1 MQKEQ
6 IKNKSVEQLRVEIE
20 SLKQELLNQENEKS
34 DLEILLETTTE
45 HFTNIE
51 AELHNT
57 NEQMSRYLQQVYS
70 ITNAAAAVEAG
81 TFQSHTLDEVA
92 NRSDELGRL
101 ARVFQR
107 MTEQIK
113 AREEKLKQQVEQ
125 LRIEIELN
133 QRLNAENSSMAAKL
147 EVTRELQQ
155 MLLPKEQELRQI
167 AGLEISGFMESA
179 DEMGGDYYDVLN
191 HEGLV
196 KIGIGDVSG
205 HGLESGVLMLMVQT
219 AVRTLLTSNETD
231 STKFLNV
238 LNRTIYDNVQRMR
251 SDKNVTLALLD
262 YQEGRLRLSGQ
273 HEEMIVVR
281 SGGHVQQIDTV
292 DLGFPLGLQADIA
305 VFVAQTEVQ
314 LHSGDVV
321 VLYTDGIIE
330 AEDILGRQYG
340 LERLCE
346 LVKLNWRHSADK
358 IRQTVID
365 DVKRHIGKQKVY
377 DDITMLV
384 LKQK

>member
-1 MQKEQ
+1 MQKGQ
-6 IKNKSVEQLRVEIE
+6 IKNKSVEQLLVEIE
-20 SLKQELLNQENEKS
+20 SLKQQLLDRENEKS

-45 HFTNIE
+45 HSTNIE

-113 AREEKLKQQVEQ
+113 TREEKLKQQVEQ
-125 LRIEIELN
+125 LRIEIEIN

-167 AGLEISGFMESA
+167 AGLEISGFMEPA

-281 SGGHVQQIDTV
+281 SGGHLEQIDTI

-314 LHSGDVV
+314 LHPGDVV

-340 LERLCE
+340 LKRLCE
-346 LVKLNWRHSADK
+346 LVKLNWRRSADK
-358 IRQTVID
+358 IKQTVID
-365 DVKRHIGKQKVY
+365 DVKGHIGKQKVY